1 MRIGGNFVSKFFSSQ
16 HGNICASIS
25 VIKCS
30 EGFQSE
36 FCYNNYELIY
46 FLRGNG
52 KYIVEGK
59 EYSISERSV
68 LFLRPMTYYCIINEA
83 NEEIEIASILFDSS
97 VFHSEISTMIDGIFQ
112 SGEQSRFYSAES
124 VPYAVASA
132 FDRIELASSLMTD
145 SATEFLKAL
154 TSEIIVF
161 LSSQS
166 DEQLEICEQD
176 LGARVLR
183 YINANID
190 KNLSLDKLSKKF
202 FVSKYYLCRAFKKYS
217 GTSVHSYIN
226 HKRIMYA
233 KQLIDSGLT
242 ASKAA
247 YEVGFGDYSAFYR
260 AYVKI
265 LGKSPMAD

>member
-1 MRIGGNFVSKFFSSQ
+1 MRNIFTSEHEHIGAG
-16 HGNICASIS
+16 IS

-30 EGFQSE
+30 EGTRNE
-36 FCYNNYELIY
+36 YCHNGYELIY
-46 FLRGNG
+46 FLCGNG

-59 EYSISERSV
+59 EYSITEKSV
-68 LFLRPMTYYCIINEA
+68 LALRPLAYHCITESNED
-83 NEEIEIASILFDSS
+83 IELISILFDST
-97 VFHSEISTMIDGIFQ
+97 VLNSEICCQLNNILPGDQ
-112 SGEQSRFYSAES
+112 HSRFYFAES
-124 VPYAVASA
+124 VPHAVVSA
-132 FDRIELASSLMTD
+132 FDRLELARSLPAD
-145 SATEFLKAL
+145 SAAEFLKAIA
-154 TSEIIVF
+154 TEIIVF
-161 LSSQS
+161 LSTQS
-166 DEQLEICEQD
+166 DECSETPEQE

-183 YINANID
+183 HINANIN
-190 KNLSLDKLSKKF
+190 KNLSLDKLARRF

-233 KQLIDSGLT
+233 KQLIESGLT

-265 LGKSPMAD
+265 LGKSPTAD

>member
-1 MRIGGNFVSKFFSSQ
+1 MRIIF
-16 HGNICASIS
+16 ASENEHISAGIS

-30 EGFQSE
+30 DGVRNEY
-36 FCYNNYELIY
+36 CHNNYKLIY
-46 FLRGNG
+46 IRSGNG

-59 EYSISERSV
+59 EYSITEKSV
-68 LFLRPMTYYCIINEA
+68 LALRPLAYHCITELNED
-83 NEEIEIASILFDSS
+83 IELISISFDKT
-97 VFHSEISTMIDGIFQ
+97 VLNSEICCRLNNILPD
-112 SGEQSRFYSAES
+112 EQHSRFYSAES
-124 VPYAVASA
+124 VPYAVISA
-132 FDRIELASSLMTD
+132 FDRLEHARSLPAD
-145 SATEFLKAL
+145 SAVEFLKAIA
-154 TSEIIVF
+154 TEIILF
-161 LSSQS
+161 LSVQS
-166 DEQLEICEQD
+166 NESLENSNQE

-183 YINANID
+183 HINANID
-190 KNLSLDKLSKKF
+190 KNLSLDKLSKRF

-233 KQLIDSGLT
+233 KQLIESGLT

-265 LGKSPMAD
+265 LGRSPTAD